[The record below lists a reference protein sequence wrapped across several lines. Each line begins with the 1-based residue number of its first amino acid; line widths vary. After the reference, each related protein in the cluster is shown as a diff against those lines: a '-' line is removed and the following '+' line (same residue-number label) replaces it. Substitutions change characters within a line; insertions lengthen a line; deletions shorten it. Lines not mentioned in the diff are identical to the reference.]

1 MKKSLAVLV
10 ILLAVQAG
18 SLALAQEKKLAFHV
32 SGGASAPLTN
42 QEFRDLYSSGPNGS
56 LGLDVRVSPKLAVGA
71 ELGYSSFGLDRKG
84 LLDLIEMEDD
94 DAIKIKGGDLSVV
107 EVLGVGK
114 YYPKSVDANTGFY
127 LLAGAGLSASSIAK
141 LEVTTPAGDL
151 ESDAASESNF
161 MALSGIGLQHKFGAK
176 WNAYFEVRYTR
187 VFSDEAFSYLPVRI
201 GTTF

>member
-10 ILLAVQAG
+10 TLFAVQAA
-18 SLALAQEKKLAFHV
+18 SLALAQEKKLAFHI

-42 QEFRDLYSSGPNGS
+42 QKFRDLYSSGPNGS

-107 EVLGVGK
+107 EMLGVGK

-151 ESDAASESNF
+151 EGDAESESNF
-161 MALSGIGLQHKFGAK
+161 MALGGIGLQHKFGTK
-176 WNAYFEVRYTR
+176 WNAYFEVRFTR